1 MDTTT
6 IIYIV
11 IAAIVGAV
19 FTYFVI
25 PKRGKNEIAPEPSE
39 DYKAIADKLREETE
53 SLRKEKEQI
62 GTQSSEE
69 ISLLKEEN
77 SQLQKLCSKNEE
89 AIVKLN
95 SRITQL
101 EKELTESVG
110 ADADDVLKAKLAE
123 LNTIRETVSAL
134 ENQLKEKDNAVSEVE
149 KKFKKKISDL
159 EEELEEK
166 EDDIDELKKKSKKAQ
181 DELQQQIDEAIQKQ
195 KRTASELED
204 ASHKLAQL
212 QSDIERHQQS
222 LAFIQEV
229 LSAKRISDSSVV
241 GLEKRVDQVTD
252 YIRGDLRDCL
262 KQAFDFNKQ
271 QEDELFG
278 STLETWAV
286 TKKKTWIQGKTTI
299 AFVGEFSAG
308 KTSIV
313 NRLLSNDDPNVPKLP
328 TSMKATTAIPTYISG
343 GIKTIYSFVTPDNVQ
358 KEISEG
364 TFKRVNKE
372 VLDNIKGVS
381 SLIQYFVMTYRNPV
395 LDNLSVLD
403 TPGFSSN
410 DSEDAMRT
418 IDVINECDALFWV
431 FDVNAGTVNRKSID
445 IIKKNLHKPL
455 YIVINQIDT
464 KAKSEVDKVEQ
475 LITGTLR
482 DSGVKVEGVIRFSIK
497 EPLSVMTNAIK
508 SVRRDQSKENYIEN
522 IVNDLNEAINSVK
535 SIMEQRNNERQN
547 LRKKGDILVD
557 QFVQILNQFSD
568 NSQEASEIPQYNSRL
583 FSKDDYRMSQEE
595 YGKLINLLNGNIEL
609 CQEAANSYDSKV
621 ENTEELVAAYE
632 AFEECKDIYNRIH
645 DCKENLDKLLKKL

>member
-1 MDTTT
+1 MDATT

-19 FTYFVI
+19 ITYFVI
-25 PKRGKNEIAPEPSE
+25 PKRGKEEVSPEPAE

-53 SLRKEKEQI
+53 SLRKEKVLVESK
-62 GTQSSEE
+62 SSKEL
-69 ISLLKEEN
+69 SLLREEN
-77 SQLQKLCSKNEE
+77 TQLHKLRSENEE
-89 AIVKLN
+89 AIQKLN

-110 ADADDVLKAKLAE
+110 ANADEVVKAKLAE
-123 LNTIRETVSAL
+123 LNTIRETVSIL
-134 ENQLKEKDNAVSEVE
+134 ETQLKEKDNAVSEVE

-166 EDDIDELKKKSKKAQ
+166 EDDIDDLKKKSKKAQ
-181 DELQQQIDEAIQKQ
+181 DELQLQIEEAIRKQKQ
-195 KRTASELED
+195 TASQLEE
-204 ASHKLAQL
+204 ASVKLSQL
-212 QSDIERHQQS
+212 KSEVERHEQS
-222 LAFIQEV
+222 LSFIQEV
-229 LSAKRISDSSVV
+229 LSAKRISDASVT
-241 GLEKRVDQVTD
+241 GLEKRVDQVAD
-252 YIRGDLRDCL
+252 YIRGELRDCL
-262 KQAFDFNKQ
+262 KQAFDFSKQ

-278 STLETWAV
+278 TTLETWSV
-286 TKKKTWIQGKTTI
+286 TKKKVWIQGKTTI

-313 NRLLSNDDPNVPKLP
+313 NRLLSNDDPTVPKLP

-343 GIKTIYSFVTPDNVQ
+343 GVKTLYSFVTPDNVQ
-358 KEISEG
+358 KEISEN

-372 VLDNIKGVS
+372 VLDDIKGVS

-410 DSEDAMRT
+410 DNEDAMRT

-464 KAKSEVDKVEQ
+464 KAKSEVNKVEQ

-508 SVRRDQSKENYIEN
+508 AVRRDQSKENYIDN
-522 IVNDLNEAINSVK
+522 VITDLNGAISSVK
-535 SIMEQRNNERQN
+535 QMMDERNNERQN
-547 LRKKGDILVD
+547 LRRKGDQLVD
-557 QFVQILNQFSD
+557 QFVSVLNSFSD
-568 NSQEASEIPQYNSRL
+568 NSQEAASIPQYNNRI

-595 YGKLINLLNGNIEL
+595 YAQLVDLLNSNVDL
-609 CQEAANSYDSKV
+609 CQSAADSYDAKV
-621 ENTEELVAAYE
+621 ENTEELVSAYE
-632 AFEECKDIYNRIH
+632 AFEECKDVYNRISE
-645 DCKENLDKLLKKL
+645 CKANLEKLLKKL